1 MRYTLKQGILSIVAR
16 ASRIKEQSNK
26 RVWGTMLKTVYFT
39 IFVFIFS
46 LATPLAGESYA
57 QSDRQKRSPIGH
69 VAAVEGSAFLIGKGD
84 PLRLKADDPIYLNNT
99 IETRD
104 ETRIAIV
111 FVDDSQIRLGS
122 NASLKIDKY
131 VYDPYPDAT
140 EDNESNKAEFSVMRG
155 AFEYL
160 SGLLAKPFDSDVKV
174 KTSKGSIGIR
184 GTKFWGGPL
193 DEAQYAVYVEEGAVE
208 FAANDNKRAFLEAG
222 QGLYI
227 TDISKPLPD
236 AEKWQDF
243 RIEKAKEKV
252 EFFTIAR
259 EQLLK
264 RIRIHQE
271 RNIKSR
277 QDLWRSLHPRAP
289 VPWDTTGGN
298 NNFSDDMN
306 EQQER
311 HRQRMQQHDQRIR
324 ER

>member
-1 MRYTLKQGILSIVAR
+1 MMKAAHFY
-16 ASRIKEQSNK
+16 
-26 RVWGTMLKTVYFT
+26 
-39 IFVFIFS
+39 IFVLIFS
-46 LATPLAGESYA
+46 VAALGMAEAHA

-104 ETRIAIV
+104 KTRIAIV
-111 FVDDSQIRLGS
+111 FIDDSQIKLGS
-122 NASLKIDKY
+122 NASLTIDQY
-131 VYDPYPDAT
+131 VYDPYPEAT
-140 EDNESNKAEFSVMRG
+140 DGNDPNKAEYSVMRG

-193 DEAQYAVYVEEGAVE
+193 EDAQYAIYVEEGAIE
-208 FAANDNKRAFLEAG
+208 FTANDDKRAFLEAG

-243 RIEKAKEKV
+243 RIEKAREKV
-252 EFFTIAR
+252 EFFTMAR

-264 RIRIHQE
+264 RIRVHQE

-289 VPWDTTGGN
+289 IPWDTPGGGN
-298 NNFSDDMN
+298 DNFSDDMN
-306 EQQER
+306 EQEQR
-311 HRQRMQQHDQRIR
+311 HRQRMQQHNQRMR
-324 ER
+324 DR

>member
-1 MRYTLKQGILSIVAR
+1 MRAAHLTIFLLILSVTALG
-16 ASRIKEQSNK
+16 AN
-26 RVWGTMLKTVYFT
+26 Y
-39 IFVFIFS
+39 
-46 LATPLAGESYA
+46 ANA

-111 FVDDSQIRLGS
+111 FVDDSQIKLGS
-122 NASLKIDKY
+122 NASLTIDKY

-140 EDNESNKAEFSVMRG
+140 EDNKPNKAEYSVMRG

-193 DEAQYAVYVEEGAVE
+193 EDAQYAIYVEQGAIE
-208 FAANDNKRAFLEAG
+208 FTANDDRRAFLESG

-243 RIEKAKEKV
+243 RIEKAREKV
-252 EFFTIAR
+252 EFFTMAR

-311 HRQRMQQHDQRIR
+311 HRQRMQQHDQRMR